1 MCLSYFVLD
10 IIECLLRHV
19 SSATCPNAR
28 DKLEQLM
35 SDFSTDE
42 PLSRENFERFKG
54 VESETRLVLANCKA
68 NNSYRNEDRSWKAKE
83 RLSLKDIS
91 ILKVLYPKIVP
102 LFPFNAIV
110 YPEYTHPGFKSLSMS
125 VVQTG
130 GQTLRA
136 ITARIA
142 LEKGTCPK
150 PDIEYQCLTK
160 GQASSLALQ
169 ALMFCLEIGQKASVI
184 WGNHANADA
193 PSLIPSE
200 DGKSQFERI
209 LEVVALLGLN
219 YKVTRG
225 TTTIKVW
232 KKKKEKNAPADTVT
246 IERIS
251 DTEPRFEELAAA
263 TLNVHQADH
272 VLMAIFVRK
281 MEFDSTC
288 LKVTDDPEDYHL
300 NAMKYI
306 MEVFSREE

>member
-1 MCLSYFVLD
+1 MALAYIMFA

-19 SSATCPNAR
+19 SSATCPDAR

-35 SDFSTDE
+35 SDFSTGE
-42 PLSRENFERFKG
+42 PLSQENYERYKE
-54 VESETRLVLANCKA
+54 VESDTRLVLANCKA
-68 NNSYRNEDRSWKAKE
+68 NKSYKEGETWQERE
-83 RLSLKDIS
+83 RLSPKDIS
-91 ILKVLYPKIVP
+91 VLKILYPKIVA
-102 LFPFNAIV
+102 LFPFNAII
-110 YPEYTHPGFKSLSMS
+110 YPDYTHPGFRSLSMS

-142 LEKGTCPK
+142 LEMGTFPK
-150 PDIEYQCLTK
+150 SDIKYHCLTK

-169 ALMFCLEIGQKASVI
+169 AFMFCLEIGQKATVV
-184 WGNHANADA
+184 WGNHANTDA
-193 PSLIPSE
+193 PALVPSE
-200 DGKSQFERI
+200 DGKSVFERT

-225 TTTIKVW
+225 TTTIKVC
-232 KKKKEKNAPADTVT
+232 KKKKEKDAEAETVT
-246 IERIS
+246 MERLP

-281 MEFDSTC
+281 IEFDPSR

-300 NAMKYI
+300 DAMKYI
-306 MEVFSREE
+306 MREFSHNE